1 MDAYVENADKVK
13 HICNASTTVIQ
24 CLPDVPN
31 HFSADRKE
39 SGESSF
45 IQKCEVLKNRGRIC
59 TFINLLVIV
68 L

>member
-13 HICNASTTVIQ
+13 SLCNASTTVIQ

-39 SGESSF
+39 SGEFDF
-45 IQKCEVLKNRGRIC
+45 IFKSVKP
-59 TFINLLVIV
+59 
-68 L
+68 